1 MSKITELVF
10 PNSPELV
17 DLPSRGK
24 YYSLEHPLHEQ
35 SCVEIIQMR
44 AIEEDILTNKD
55 LLRRE
60 LAIDKLVQSILI
72 DERVKNEKNF
82 LQLLV
87 ADQAA
92 IVLKARISA
101 YTWEYPVSITCPKC
115 AETVKF
121 KFDLRKSSAQNVV
134 FQEDENVKY
143 LEESNTFSITIPDT
157 QINVIVRP
165 ATIGTQRKIKNKV
178 LNKKKKELT
187 NKEQLEDLIVSINGS
202 SDVRI
207 IDEFFKQIPAFYLS
221 WFKAVLQDINP
232 RLSLLQEFTCENC
245 GHIEDM
251 EPPFT
256 TDFLFT
262 PKMKRGMKESGTS
275 SDSE

>member
-1 MSKITELVF
+1 MSKTTELMF
-10 PNSPELV
+10 PNAAELV

-24 YYSLEHPLHEQ
+24 YYSVEHPLHEQ

-44 AIEEDILTNKD
+44 AVEEDILTNKD

-60 LAIDKLVQSILI
+60 LAIDRLVQSILV
-72 DERVKNEKNF
+72 DEKVKNEKNF

-101 YTWEYPVSITCPKC
+101 YTWEYPVSINCPKC
-115 AETVKF
+115 GETVKF
-121 KFDLRKSSAQNVV
+121 NFDLRKSSVQNSE
-134 FQEDENVKY
+134 FLEDDSVKY
-143 LEESNTFSITIPDT
+143 LEDTNTFSITIPDT
-157 QINVIVRP
+157 QINVIVKLS
-165 ATIGTQRKIKNKV
+165 TVGTQRKIKNKI

-187 NKEQLEDLIVSINGS
+187 NKEQFEDLIVSINGS
-202 SDVRI
+202 SDIRI
-207 IDEFFKQIPAFYLS
+207 VDEFFKQIPAFHLA
-221 WFKAVLQDINP
+221 WFKAVLHDINP
-232 RLSLLQEFTCENC
+232 RLSLVQEFKCEEC
-245 GHIEDM
+245 GHIQDL

-256 TDFLFT
+256 MDFLFT
-262 PKMKRGMKESGTS
+262 PKRSRTTKESKIL